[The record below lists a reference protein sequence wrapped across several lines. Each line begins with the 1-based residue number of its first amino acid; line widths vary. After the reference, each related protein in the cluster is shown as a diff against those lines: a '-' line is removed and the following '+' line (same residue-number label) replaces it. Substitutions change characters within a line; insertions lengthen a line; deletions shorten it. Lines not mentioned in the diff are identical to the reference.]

1 MLFCERNSRTCRS
14 FLRWVGGAAPPL
26 HRGLPR
32 FGKACELQPCSPELS
47 KAPDLI
53 FDALDLRNAI
63 GVETAQTR
71 IAILDY
77 GLIIED
83 YEHGDGER
91 GTLLPAY
98 ERR

>member
-1 MLFCERNSRTCRS
+1 MNSAPVRLSYPKPRN
-14 FLRWVGGAAPPL
+14 
-26 HRGLPR
+26 
-32 FGKACELQPCSPELS
+32 
-47 KAPDLI
+47 LI

-63 GVETAQTR
+63 GMVETTQTR
-71 IAILDY
+71 IAIPDY

-91 GTLLPAY
+91 RTLLPAY

>member
-1 MLFCERNSRTCRS
+1 VNSNPVRLSYPKPRN
-14 FLRWVGGAAPPL
+14 
-26 HRGLPR
+26 
-32 FGKACELQPCSPELS
+32 
-47 KAPDLI
+47 LI